1 MSAIEIM
8 WNREYTLNKENIGE
22 KSLSDS
28 EKEKRL
34 DKARKEKDVTAK

>member
-8 WNREYTLNKENIGE
+8 WNREYTLNRENIGE
-22 KSLSDS
+22 KKLSDS

-34 DKARKEKDVTAK
+34 DKARKENGIIAK